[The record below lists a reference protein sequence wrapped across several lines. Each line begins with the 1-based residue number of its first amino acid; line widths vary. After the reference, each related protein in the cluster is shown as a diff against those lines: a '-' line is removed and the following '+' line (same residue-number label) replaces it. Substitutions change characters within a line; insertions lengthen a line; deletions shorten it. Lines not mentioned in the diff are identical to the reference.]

1 MNAEASARACDFRS
15 DTVTRPTP
23 EMRRA
28 MAAADVGDD
37 VYGEDPT
44 VRRLEER
51 TAEILGREAALFVP
65 TGTMGNQI
73 GVRLL
78 APPASEAI
86 VESRAHV
93 FNAEMAAMSALS
105 GVLPRPVSTPDG
117 ILTPERIDPWISVDN
132 SLRPRTSLLCLENTA
147 NFWGGK
153 VLPIAAQARLVE
165 LARRRGLS
173 VHLDG
178 SRIWN
183 AAVAAGA
190 TERALAEGADC
201 VNVCFSKGLG
211 APVGSAV
218 AGSAALVSEARRVRK
233 LFGGGMRQAGILAA
247 AALVSL
253 DARGRLAEDHA
264 LARHLHD
271 GLAEIGLALPYGCET
286 NIVIF
291 VAPPGESAARWAADF
306 RDRGVLCGA
315 YPGEEIRMVTHRD
328 VGAGDV
334 ARALSAARE
343 IAAGA
348 APGP

>member
-1 MNAEASARACDFRS
+1 VNASDFRS
-15 DTVTRPTP
+15 DTVTRPTA

-28 MAAADVGDD
+28 MAEAEVGDD

-44 VRRLEER
+44 VRRLEDA
-51 TAEILGREAALFVP
+51 TAEILGREAAVFVP

-86 VESRAHV
+86 VEARAHV
-93 FNAEMAAMSALS
+93 FNAEMAGMSALS
-105 GVLPRPVSTPDG
+105 GVLPRPISTPDG
-117 ILTPERIDPWISVDN
+117 ILTPERIEPWISTDN
-132 SLRPRTSLLCLENTA
+132 PLRPRTSLLCLENTA

-153 VLPIAAQARLVE
+153 ILPPAAQERLVE
-165 LARRRGLS
+165 LARRRKLS

-183 AAVAAGA
+183 ASAATGLPEKVLAAGA
-190 TERALAEGADC
+190 DS

-211 APVGSAV
+211 APVGSAL
-218 AGSAALVSEARRVRK
+218 AGSAEFVREARRIRK
-233 LFGGGMRQAGILAA
+233 LFGGGMRQAGVLAS

-253 DARGRLAEDHA
+253 RARDRLEEDHA
-264 LARHLHD
+264 LARRLSG
-271 GLAEIGLALPYGCET
+271 GLAGIGSLALPYGCET

-291 VAPPGESAARWAADF
+291 VVPPGDSAARWAAAL

-328 VGAGDV
+328 VGPADV
-334 ARALSAARE
+334 ERALSAVRE
-343 IAAGA
+343 VAGA
-348 APGP
+348 GFDRR

>member
-1 MNAEASARACDFRS
+1 VKPSDFRS

-28 MAAADVGDD
+28 MAEAEVGDD

-51 TAEILGREAALFVP
+51 IAEILGREASLFVP
-65 TGTMGNQI
+65 TGSMGNQI
-73 GVRLL
+73 CVRVL
-78 APPASEAI
+78 AAPATEAL

-93 FNAEMAAMSALS
+93 FNAEMAAIAALS
-105 GVLPRPVSTPDG
+105 GILPRPITTPDG
-117 ILTPERIDPWISVDN
+117 ILTPKLVEPWIQTEN
-132 SLRPRTSLLCLENTA
+132 PLRPKTSLLCLENTE

-153 VLPIAAQARLVE
+153 VFPAEAQRDLVA
-165 LARRRGLS
+165 LARRRGIA

-183 AAVAAGA
+183 AAVATSA
-190 TERALAEGADC
+190 TERELAEGADSI
-201 VNVCFSKGLG
+201 NVCFSKGLG

-218 AGSAALVSEARRVRK
+218 AGTKAFIEEARRARK
-233 LFGGGMRQAGILAA
+233 LFGGGMRQVGVIAA

-253 DARGRLAEDHA
+253 EARDRLRDDHA
-264 LARHLHD
+264 LSRKLAN
-271 GLAEIGLALPYGCET
+271 GLSEIPDVSLPYGCDT

-291 VAPPGESAARWAADF
+291 VVPKGHSAADWATKF
-306 RDRGVLCGA
+306 KQQGVLCSA

-328 VGAGDV
+328 VGREDVDRALRV
-334 ARALSAARE
+334 ARSIAR
-343 IAAGA
+343 A
-348 APGP
+348 